1 MGRFDPGAQGR
12 EAPDPVED
20 PQPRGPRARARGGDA
35 IDGARGKP
43 LPWLEPALW
52 LAVIALVSPLVIYV
66 GKPVVPLAGL
76 FSIAAGIA
84 LGLALAGRRL
94 HAAML
99 HDALRH
105 GSGAKS
111 SLVAA
116 GMILLLLVLVLLG
129 AVVALLAIFRNRFAT
144 DLPALGGP

>member
-1 MGRFDPGAQGR
+1 M
-12 EAPDPVED
+12 
-20 PQPRGPRARARGGDA
+20 
-35 IDGARGKP
+35 
-43 LPWLEPALW
+43 
-52 LAVIALVSPLVIYV
+52 ALVSPLAIYL
-66 GKPVVPLAGL
+66 GSPVVPLAGL

-116 GMILLLLVLVLLG
+116 GMMLLLLVLILLG